1 MIVNKI
7 GYGQNSIKNGVNENK
22 KDVSFK
28 SLDIVIDV
36 GASDNYRG
44 TKKITVYSRKR
55 KWFRIT
61 EQKLFNIKGFVNNN
75 PKGFKNDHDF
85 SGKIAKSIDIEG
97 LINRQIKLKQKEL
110 NKTSSDLDKL
120 EIEAELKELN
130 TKKDVLSG
138 LSKKDKKIHK
148 ISLFLPGTLQEK
160 TALFMANLKQ
170 QNGESLINVDLKEI
184 LTEVKEQGKVELS
197 KGFNMAKDFI
207 LAKDLA
213 ATGAGVANNVAT
225 HPKFKDR
232 FTKGFYLVVMQAGG
246 GFGSVDVKVKG
257 DYYDSI
263 VDIETDEGGHDLFP
277 NKRIVTGEE
286 RLGAQTVSAK
296 TVIKTFAEELGLE
309 KTDVETLMKT
319 GNAQITTQKQIKLNT
334 RKTSKAIEVL
344 KKTGIYDIVEENK
357 EFTTLKVK
365 ESKIPV
371 FKNALF
377 KTVNNFAD
385 TVSYHAITKLNRGA
399 NLYAFSG
406 PLNEGMN
413 KAIQENQEM
422 FGENVTDLR
431 SLTFYHIDKKVGN
444 DNTCNILRKA
454 NNFDIVCDKAI
465 SIPDNTPGGKL
476 ILDGEAQLVRR
487 GEWLQIKLGI
497 LKPSLKKPL
506 KQEIGDILKRILK
519 AA

>member
-1 MIVNKI
+1 MIVNRI
-7 GYGQNSIKNGVNENK
+7 GYGQNSSKNSVNENK

-28 SLDIVIDV
+28 SLDLVFDI

-44 TKKITVYSRKR
+44 TKKITVYHKKR
-55 KWFRIT
+55 KWFKIK
-61 EQKLFNIKGFVNNN
+61 EQMLFNIKGFVNNN

-85 SGKIAKSIDIEG
+85 SGKVAKSIDIEG

-120 EIEAELKELN
+120 EIEGELKELN
-130 TKKDVLSG
+130 AKKDILQG
-138 LSKKDKKIHK
+138 LTKKDKKISK

-184 LTEVKEQGKVELS
+184 LTEVKDQGKVELS
-197 KGFNMAKDFI
+197 KGFNMSKDFI

-213 ATGAGVANNVAT
+213 ATGAGVANNVAK
-225 HPKFKDR
+225 HPSYAHR
-232 FTKGFYLVVMQAGG
+232 FTKGFFLVAVHPGG

-257 DYYDSI
+257 DNYDSI

-277 NKRIVTGEE
+277 NKRIATGEE

-296 TVIKTFAEELGLE
+296 TVIKTFAEELGME
-309 KTDVETLMKT
+309 KEDVETLMKT
-319 GNAQITTQKQIKLNT
+319 GNAQITTQEQIKLNS

-357 EFTTLKVK
+357 EFTTLKIK
-365 ESKIPV
+365 ESKKDI
-371 FKNALF
+371 FETAFYKAAD
-377 KTVNNFAD
+377 TFAD
-385 TVSYHAITKLNRGA
+385 TLSYHAITKINRGC
-399 NLYAFSG
+399 NLYALSS
-406 PLNEGMN
+406 PLTMGINEKIIKN
-413 KAIQENQEM
+413 PKI
-422 FGENVTDLR
+422 FGENITDLR
-431 SLTFYHIDKKVGN
+431 SLVFYHIDRKVGN
-444 DNTCNILRKA
+444 DNSCNILRKA

-506 KQEIGDILKRILK
+506 KHKIGDIIKRILK